1 MSDQDAMS
9 DDPPSTPRNT
19 DYKPHRKTAD
29 DGRITVTLKYKID
42 RQARKAFKHPNDDA
56 VNCLRQMVEQY
67 ERGDVSLAHL
77 VAQACEI
84 EVAAAK

>member
-9 DDPPSTPRNT
+9 DEPVQAQRDP
-19 DYKPHRKTAD
+19 DYKPVRKTAD
-29 DGRITVTLKYKID
+29 DGRIVVTLKYKVTRED
-42 RQARKAFKHPNDDA
+42 RKAFKHPNDDA

-77 VAQACEI
+77 VAQACAI